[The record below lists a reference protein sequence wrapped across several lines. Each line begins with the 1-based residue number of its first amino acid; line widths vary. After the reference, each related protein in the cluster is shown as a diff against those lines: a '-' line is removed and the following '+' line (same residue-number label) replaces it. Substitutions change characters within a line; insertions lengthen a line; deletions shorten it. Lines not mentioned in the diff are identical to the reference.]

1 MALGRW
7 RRGFPTRR
15 GTPARP
21 RVQKARRCGP
31 LARRVRM
38 LRRRHRGAL
47 KRARAMPSRPV
58 RHKQSLCGPRRALP
72 GRPQPRQPRP
82 ATSRRQLRRFRR
94 GRCKNRRLRGRLLR
108 RRHRTAVQLG
118 WRRFLASSTRRSA
131 SRATTRLRRSGPRQ
145 PVRPPQRPAGLF
157 HLVNLTILLSPAARD
172 PLRRPLPRRAQPR
185 LPLPPAESRPTS
197 PQTTLLPAVAGRR
210 LGSTAWIPPGNARR
224 AGPMWTPPAALQGS
238 LRPNLRR

>member
-21 RVQKARRCGP
+21 RVQKARRCGH

-38 LRRRHRGAL
+38 RRRRHRGAL
-47 KRARAMPSRPV
+47 RRARAMPSRAV
-58 RHKQSLCGPRRALP
+58 HLKQSLCGPRRALP

-82 ATSRRQLRRFRR
+82 ATSRRQRRRFRR
-94 GRCKNRRLRGRLLR
+94 GRCKNRRLRGRLQR
-108 RRHRTAVQLG
+108 RRHRTAVQPG

-145 PVRPPQRPAGLF
+145 PVRPRQRPAGLF
-157 HLVNLTILLSPAARD
+157 HLVNLTILLSHAAREA
-172 PLRRPLPRRAQPR
+172 PRRPLLRLAQPR
-185 LPLPPAESRPTS
+185 LPAPPADRRPTS
-197 PQTTLLPAVAGRR
+197 PQTTPLPAVAGRQP
-210 LGSTAWIPPGNARR
+210 GSTAWIPPGNAQR
-224 AGPMWTPPAALQGS
+224 AGPMWTPRAALQGS
-238 LRPNLRR
+238 LPPNLQQ